1 MFDNLP
7 DLIRNYP
14 IGMRIKI
21 DDKNRDDYVEGK
33 FIVQGYIYEADIQM
47 WYPAHK
53 MYNGH
58 WEVFKG

>member
-7 DLIRNYP
+7 ELMNNYP
-14 IGMRIKI
+14 LGMRIKL
-21 DDKNRDDYVEGK
+21 DNKERDDYVEGK
-33 FIVQGYIYEADIQM
+33 FIVEGYLYEKESGM

-58 WEVFKG
+58 WEVYKG

>member
-7 DLIRNYP
+7 DLMRNYP

-21 DDKNRDDYVEGK
+21 DNKKRNDYVEGK
-33 FIVQGYIYEADIQM
+33 FIVEGYIYEASTGM

-53 MYNGH
+53 MFSGE
-58 WEVFKG
+58 WEVFKD

>member
-14 IGMRIKI
+14 LNMMIKI
-21 DDKNRDDYVEGK
+21 DDDKRDDYVEGK
-33 FIVQGYIYEADIQM
+33 FVVDGYIYNGREGM

-58 WEVFKG
+58 WEVYKG